1 MIPKSDKDLIKW
13 CQLEGA
19 STYEYAHEQVRG
31 EGTTGAK

>member
-1 MIPKSDKDLIKW
+1 MIPKINDDLINLYK
-13 CQLEGA
+13 LEGA